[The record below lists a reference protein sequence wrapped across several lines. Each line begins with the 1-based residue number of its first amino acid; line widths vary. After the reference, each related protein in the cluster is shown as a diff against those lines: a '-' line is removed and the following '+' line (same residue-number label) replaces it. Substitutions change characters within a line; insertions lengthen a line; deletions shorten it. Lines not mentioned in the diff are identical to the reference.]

1 MNFFFT
7 VHYNYRI
14 ILLHTGKKNCIKR
27 SENFDENYDFSKQM
41 IVDYFENK
49 NCLIHINGNHSVNTV
64 KTEMW
69 ARVRQNQR

>member
-1 MNFFFT
+1 MQ
-7 VHYNYRI
+7 VYYRI
-14 ILLHTGKKNCIKR
+14 IILHTGKNNCIKR
-27 SENFDENYDFSKQM
+27 SENFHENYDFPTQLRS
-41 IVDYFENK
+41 IVNYFEKK